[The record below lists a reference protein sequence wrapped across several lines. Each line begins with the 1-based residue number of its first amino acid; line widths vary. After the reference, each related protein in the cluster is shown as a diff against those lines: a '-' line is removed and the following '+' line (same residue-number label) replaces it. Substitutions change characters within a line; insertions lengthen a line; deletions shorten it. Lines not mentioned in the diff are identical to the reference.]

1 MSSTSSAVSSHSP
14 AHSSASGARSPH
26 TSVESNPP
34 STNPSAPPPIPTPA
48 VATVAQEALRAAYTI
63 AMPSPVRKTASRKA
77 LAAENEQLRNLLR
90 AAGVELEK
98 DQAQMALMDHEN
110 ANIRRQLHAKKNKPK
125 RTYNTGH
132 ARLMTSEEMQ
142 QALLEDLQKKKM
154 AELHSELKKKHFRRL
169 KKGVTDWEKVEKA
182 KLAPMQKEV
191 KAALKKALDMAIKA
205 TKQGRGRGRARGGQQ
220 GGGRD
225 SRANG
230 AKRRGRGK
238 AHDSSGDDSSPQ
250 SDSSDDV
257 DEHPETTP
265 NAITGDSSDED
276 GDGDEPRVDAD
287 APEDE
292 EDGDV
297 SEGEEIEI
305 VSFNGH
311 RWESRRNLQF
321 QVIWADGDVTWEPLA
336 SVNDC
341 AAMESY
347 LTHHDIDDP
356 LQLSKRKCLIKGN
369 LKTSN
374 E

>member
-1 MSSTSSAVSSHSP
+1 
-14 AHSSASGARSPH
+14 
-26 TSVESNPP
+26 
-34 STNPSAPPPIPTPA
+34 
-48 VATVAQEALRAAYTI
+48 
-63 AMPSPVRKTASRKA
+63 MPSPVRKTASRKA
-77 LAAENEQLRNLLR
+77 LESENEQLRNLLR

-98 DQAQMALMDHEN
+98 NQAQMALMDHEN
-110 ANIRRQLHAKKNKPK
+110 ANIRWQLHAKKNKPK

-142 QALLEDLQKKKM
+142 QALLEDLQKQM

-169 KKGVTDWEKVEKA
+169 KKGVADWEKVEKA
-182 KLAPMQKEV
+182 KLAAMQKEV
-191 KAALKKALDMAIKA
+191 KAALKKALDTAIKA

-220 GGGRD
+220 GGVRD
-225 SRANG
+225 SRAGG
-230 AKRRGRGK
+230 ARPRGRRK

-257 DEHPETTP
+257 DERPETTP

-292 EDGDV
+292 EDGDL

-341 AAMESY
+341 AAMEGY
-347 LTHHDIDDP
+347 LTHHDLDDP

-369 LKTSN
+369 VKASN